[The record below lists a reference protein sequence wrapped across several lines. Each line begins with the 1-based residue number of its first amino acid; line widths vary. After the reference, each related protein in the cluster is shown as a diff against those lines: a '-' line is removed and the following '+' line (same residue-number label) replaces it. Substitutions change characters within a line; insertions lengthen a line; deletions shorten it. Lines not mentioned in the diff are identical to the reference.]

1 MTDPATNDN
10 KVTLALLGQKMDEV
24 LARLDLLSAGY
35 AHDHDLL
42 TEHTQILADR
52 GRRIAGLETQAQART
67 WETRIVEMLLAIATA
82 LGLIKST

>member
-1 MTDPATNDN
+1 MTDPATNAGN
-10 KVTLALLGQKMDEV
+10 VTLALLGQKMDDV
-24 LARLDLLSAGY
+24 IARLDLLSACY

-42 TEHTQILADR
+42 TEHTQILTDR
-52 GRRIAGLETQAQART
+52 GRRIADLETQAQART